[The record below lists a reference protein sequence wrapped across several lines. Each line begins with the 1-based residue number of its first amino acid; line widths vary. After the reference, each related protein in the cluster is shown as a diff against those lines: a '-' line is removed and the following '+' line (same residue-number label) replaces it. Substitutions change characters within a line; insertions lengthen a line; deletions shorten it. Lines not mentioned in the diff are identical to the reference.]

1 MNAGGDLEPQAHI
14 CRRCGADIS
23 ATHGRGRR
31 RVYCSTQCQSAA
43 SSARKRK
50 RDNPNSMT
58 VAERNERFAARRW
71 REKIIADASARMAV
85 ITDPSK
91 EVQQLG
97 RFPLPIEVN
106 PFAAEL
112 TRRQIELTVEMLGLT
127 EATSA
132 WRMATGESLLR
143 TDGGHM
149 ILDLKCVAIPD
160 ADELA
165 AALDVIPGVVE
176 HGLFIGYAEIAGGLG
191 VILPAATRIAPR
203 LTPLAALGLATIM
216 FLAMPFHVLKG
227 EASVIWMHA
236 LFAAPAVFIAWGRW
250 RKARTPSST

>member
-1 MNAGGDLEPQAHI
+1 LSDIAQTDRAKRNAAEEALKLVEPGMVLGLGTGSTAAIFVRLLAEKVKAGLDIIGTPTSEATDRLARDLGIRIVDPNELFHI
-14 CRRCGADIS
+14 DLTIDGADEFDPQLRLIK
-23 ATHGRGRR
+23 GGG
-31 RVYCSTQCQSAA
+31 AA
-43 SSARKRK
+43 LL
-50 RDNPNSMT
+50 
-58 VAERNERFAARRW
+58 

-85 ITDPSK
+85 ITDPGK

-112 TRRQIELTVEMLGLT
+112 TRRQIDLTVEMLGLT
-127 EATSA
+127 EATST

-149 ILDLKCVAIPD
+149 ILDLKCVSIPD

-176 HGLFIGYAEIAGGLG
+176 HGLFIGYADV
-191 VILPAATRIAPR
+191 VIVGEESGARLITRSP
-203 LTPLAALGLATIM
+203 
-216 FLAMPFHVLKG
+216 
-227 EASVIWMHA
+227 
-236 LFAAPAVFIAWGRW
+236 
-250 RKARTPSST
+250 